1 MENSTKPDLRKEMLK
16 NDYYAPKYDYNTEYS
31 CEQSGCHEEGICRC
45 GRINDAHVESVDLS
59 YLTIEIYDQLVPSN
73 SKSKKRDSRISQLLY
88 GGELVD
94 KYCIYRILS
103 INKVWNTDL
112 WEVNTSG
119 GYYGD
124 EVDNVTLDISVLSKV
139 STQCSKVFE
148 LSTLRDKLLYVIE
161 LEYGYILED
170 LKDCDFEIISIY
182 KSYIDFKKLN
192 QNHIKNVKM
201 EDLDHYSNNNYDLPR
216 GIVRGDSTGWVPM
229 DNYKI
234 VDGFHRIIAAH
245 DKKPFQVFCVKK

>member
-1 MENSTKPDLRKEMLK
+1 MLK
-16 NDYYAPKYDYNTEYS
+16 NDYYAPQYDYNTEYS
-31 CEQSGCHEEGICRC
+31 CEESGCHVESICRC
-45 GRINDAHVESVDLS
+45 GRIIDARVESVDLS
-59 YLTIEIYDQLVPSN
+59 YLTNEIYDQLVPSN

-124 EVDNVTLDISVLSKV
+124 EVDNVTLDISTLSKV
-139 STQCSKVFE
+139 STQCSKLFE
-148 LSTLRDKLLYVIE
+148 FTTLRDKLLYMIE
-161 LEYGYILED
+161 LEYGFVLDEI
-170 LKDCDFEIISIY
+170 KDCDFELVTIY
-182 KSYIDFKKLN
+182 KNHIDFKKLN

-201 EDLDHYSNNNYDLPR
+201 EDLSHYSEDKYDLPR
-216 GIVRGDSTGWVPM
+216 GIVRGEI

-234 VDGFHRIIAAH
+234 VDGFHRIIGAG
-245 DKKPFQVFCVKK
+245 DKKSFEVFRVVKNEN

>member
-16 NDYYAPKYDYNTEYS
+16 NDYYAPQYDYNTEYS
-31 CEQSGCHEEGICRC
+31 CEESGCHEEGICRC

-59 YLTIEIYDQLVPSN
+59 HLTIEIYDQLVPSN

-88 GGELVD
+88 GGELID

-124 EVDNVTLDISVLSKV
+124 EVDNVTLDISTLSKV

-148 LSTLRDKLLYVIE
+148 FTTLRDKLLYVIE
-161 LEYGYILED
+161 LEYGFVLDEI
-170 LKDCDFEIISIY
+170 KDCDFELVTIY
-182 KSYIDFKKLN
+182 KNHIDFKKLN

-201 EDLDHYSNNNYDLPR
+201 EDLSHYSEDKYDLPR
-216 GIVRGDSTGWVPM
+216 GIVRGEI

-234 VDGFHRIIAAH
+234 IDGFHRIIASD
-245 DKKPFQVFCVKK
+245 DKKPFGVFRVI

>member
-1 MENSTKPDLRKEMLK
+1 MLK
-16 NDYYAPKYDYNTEYS
+16 NNYYAPQYDYKTEYY
-31 CEQSGCHEEGICRC
+31 CKESGCHEEGICRC
-45 GRINDAHVESVDLS
+45 GRIVDAHVESVDLTC
-59 YLTIEIYDQLVPSN
+59 LTTEIYDQLIPSDK
-73 SKSKKRDSRISQLLY
+73 KSKKRDTKLSELLY
-88 GGELVD
+88 GGEIVD

-124 EVDNVTLDISVLSKV
+124 EIDSVTLDIVTLSKV
-139 STQCSKVFE
+139 STQCSKIFE
-148 LSTLRDKLLYVIE
+148 FTTLRDKLLYVIE
-161 LEYGYILED
+161 LEYGFILDE
-170 LKDCDFEIISIY
+170 LKDCDFELIKIY
-182 KSYIDFKKLN
+182 KNHIDFKKLN

-201 EDLDHYSNNNYDLPR
+201 EDLDHYSIDNYDLPR

-234 VDGFHRIIAAH
+234 VDGYHRIIASS
-245 DKKPFQVFCVKK
+245 DKKSFEVFRVIKNEN

>member
-1 MENSTKPDLRKEMLK
+1 MLK
-16 NDYYAPKYDYNTEYS
+16 KNYYAPQYDYNTEYS
-31 CEQSGCHEEGICRC
+31 CGEFGCHEEGICRC
-45 GRINDAHVESVDLS
+45 GRINDVHVKSVDLTH
-59 YLTIEIYDQLVPSN
+59 LTTEIYNQLLPSN
-73 SKSKKRDSRISQLLY
+73 SKSKKRDTKLSELLY
-88 GGELVD
+88 GGEIVD

-103 INKVWNTDL
+103 INKIWNPDL
-112 WEVNTSG
+112 WEVNVSG

-124 EVDNVTLDISVLSKV
+124 EVDSVTLDIV
-139 STQCSKVFE
+139 SLNKISNECSKIFE

-161 LEYGYILED
+161 LEYGYLLED
-170 LKDCDFEIISIY
+170 LKDCDFELISIY

-201 EDLDHYSNNNYDLPR
+201 EDLEHYSIDNYDLPR

-234 VDGFHRIIAAH
+234 VDGYHRIIAAS
-245 DKKPFQVFCVKK
+245 DKKSFDVFRVIKNEN